1 MFIVYQNLLL
11 DDMFCTNTRNFLE
24 SLDLS
29 GILGVLDFITLQQQQ
44 ILLQRF

>member
-1 MFIVYQNLLL
+1 VYQNPS
-11 DDMFCTNTRNFLE
+11 DDMFYYSNAIFQR

-44 ILLQRF
+44 ILLRGF